1 MAIVS
6 ISEAARLIGK
16 SRATVHRNIETG
28 KLSRTPDGKGIDTS
42 ELLRVFGEFKSES
55 EHVRVH
61 VDKKEML
68 QHETLESVREHEH
81 VQAGLQAEILHL
93 KELLKSNEKLLEA
106 KDKHIESL
114 DKAMRLLEDQRQKT
128 PPTLPDEPKKEE
140 PKGFFRRFFSRC

>member
-16 SRATVHRNIETG
+16 SRATVHRNIEAG

-42 ELLRVFGEFKSES
+42 ELMRVFGDFKGKS
-55 EHVRVH
+55 EHVPVH
-61 VDKKEML
+61 VEKNEML
-68 QHETLESVREHEH
+68 QRETHQGVLGHEH

-114 DKAMRLLEDQRQKT
+114 DNAMRLLEDQRQKT
-128 PPTLPDEPKKEE
+128 PPAAPEEPKKEE
-140 PKGFFRRFFSRC
+140 PKGFFKRLFNI